1 MIPRASYKEEKIAD
15 YLESFAKQR
24 GLKYIRDEINNV
36 IIYKPASKG
45 YEDHGAVILQAHT
58 DMVCEKNA
66 DCSHDFDKDP
76 IDLYIEDG
84 ILKARGTTLG
94 ADDGMGCA

>member
-1 MIPRASYKEEKIAD
+1 MNVLDHSKLHQKYFEEISMIPRASYKEEKIAD

-58 DMVCEKNA
+58 DMV
-66 DCSHDFDKDP
+66 
-76 IDLYIEDG
+76 
-84 ILKARGTTLG
+84 
-94 ADDGMGCA
+94 